1 MTTSTLTTWRRPRLG
16 AVGGPVL
23 IGWIMTQFGPSGF
36 WSVIIVLMLAV
47 AAYGAYRMTRRE
59 SLYAAEAEEYEP
71 TPYAPVTSAG
81 MAIAA
86 EVVQDY
92 YSDLDND
99 EDENWSEGD
108 APEQ

>member
-1 MTTSTLTTWRRPRLG
+1 
-16 AVGGPVL
+16 
-23 IGWIMTQFGPSGF
+23 
-36 WSVIIVLMLAV
+36 
-47 AAYGAYRMTRRE
+47 
-59 SLYAAEAEEYEP
+59 
-71 TPYAPVTSAG
+71 